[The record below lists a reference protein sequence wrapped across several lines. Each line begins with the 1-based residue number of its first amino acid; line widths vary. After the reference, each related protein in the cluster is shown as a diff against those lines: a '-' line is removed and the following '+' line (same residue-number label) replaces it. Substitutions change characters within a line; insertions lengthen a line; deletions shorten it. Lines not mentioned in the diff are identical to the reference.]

1 MKFLHNIVQKSPEW
15 YALRLKYPLTAS
27 HAQAIGNQG
36 KGLETLCWKKLSEK
50 YSSAEV
56 EQLTNKHL
64 ARGVELEPQAIS
76 LYELETGQ
84 EVTTVG
90 FITNEEISALG
101 GASPDGLVGVDEGGI
116 EIKSF
121 DDLKHFEMIAEKKT
135 TGTFTVESGYL
146 WQMQQEMLFADLKW
160 IDFVAYNPNY
170 KESLLI
176 KRHFPDEVM
185 REKLRVG
192 LKIGEKLIE
201 SIENKLK

>member
-1 MKFLHNIVQKSPEW
+1 
-15 YALRLKYPLTAS
+15 
-27 HAQAIGNQG
+27 
-36 KGLETLCWKKLSEK
+36 
-50 YSSAEV
+50 
-56 EQLTNKHL
+56 
-64 ARGVELEPQAIS
+64 
-76 LYELETGQ
+76 
-84 EVTTVG
+84 
-90 FITNEEISALG
+90 
-101 GASPDGLVGVDEGGI
+101 
-116 EIKSF
+116 
-121 DDLKHFEMIAEKKT
+121 MIAEKKT